1 MRNNCSGIYES
12 TFIPI
17 VNHTA
22 NLTNMVTANR
32 LHRPHFLND
41 MWNYSLPQLGVQI
54 ICKLGMRHFWND
66 LPHQMRASCNP
77 QWAERITFCEQG
89 SSLLCEQD
97 LAGRKHWMH
106 SSGRGPCWPGL
117 SPAGYD
123 DLHQER
129 DLLAGLAWSMGQ
141 LWIQKHSCA
150 WGATSRCGKKAGWN
164 WFRIFSWTQKEDWS
178 DHFSRAKLSK
188 YPENCSGHVKNKLN
202 KIMNLR
208 TLNPTQDKETG

>member
-1 MRNNCSGIYES
+1 MILHIKWGQVAICS
-12 TFIPI
+12 
-17 VNHTA
+17 
-22 NLTNMVTANR
+22 
-32 LHRPHFLND
+32 
-41 MWNYSLPQLGVQI
+41 
-54 ICKLGMRHFWND
+54 
-66 LPHQMRASCNP
+66 
-77 QWAERITFCEQG
+77 EQNG
-89 SSLLCEQD
+89 SPSVSRD
-97 LAGRKHWMH
+97 LAGRKLLPVGENRRPQLALRKHWMQ
-106 SSGRGPCWPGL
+106 SAGRGPWWPGL

-123 DLHQER
+123 DLHQEW

-150 WGATSRCGKKAGWN
+150 WGATSRCSKKAGWN

-208 TLNPTQDKETG
+208 TLDPTQDKETG

>member
-22 NLTNMVTANR
+22 NLTNVVTANR

-66 LPHQMRASCNP
+66 PPHQMRASCNL

-89 SSLLCEQD
+89 SSRTKTAASGGKQKASACSQKALDAEHWKRTLLAWAEPSWLWWSPSGMGSPCRTCMEYGAAMDSETLLCLGGHFPLQQEGGMKLVQNFQ
-97 LAGRKHWMH
+97 LNSEGRLK
-106 SSGRGPCWPGL
+106 WPFFKSKTL
-117 SPAGYD
+117 QVS
-123 DLHQER
+123 R
-129 DLLAGLAWSMGQ
+129 KLLWA
-141 LWIQKHSCA
+141 C
-150 WGATSRCGKKAGWN
+150 
-164 WFRIFSWTQKEDWS
+164 
-178 DHFSRAKLSK
+178 
-188 YPENCSGHVKNKLN
+188 
-202 KIMNLR
+202 
-208 TLNPTQDKETG
+208 